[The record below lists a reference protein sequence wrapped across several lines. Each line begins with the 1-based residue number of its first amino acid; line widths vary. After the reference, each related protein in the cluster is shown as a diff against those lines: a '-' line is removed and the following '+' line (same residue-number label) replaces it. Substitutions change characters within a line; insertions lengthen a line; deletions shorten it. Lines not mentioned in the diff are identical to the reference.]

1 MNSAKWGFLMSFSL
15 FGMVVGCAS
24 TPAPKGNLVYCSYS
38 NKATAGGGYNYS
50 ELINEK
56 GETKVVIARNLECRF
71 AEPEKREYVAT
82 PEDVE
87 ALRKIILDSKM
98 YKLDGYSAH
107 EDMTGGTTYRVHV
120 EFDSGQFITFS
131 WYSHNVKAEAV
142 DAYDAVE
149 AFFSDFLARQ
159 KTK

>member
-1 MNSAKWGFLMSFSL
+1 M
-15 FGMVVGCAS
+15 
-24 TPAPKGNLVYCSYS
+24 Y
-38 NKATAGGGYNYS
+38 
-50 ELINEK
+50 
-56 GETKVVIARNLECRF
+56 
-71 AEPEKREYVAT
+71 
-82 PEDVE
+82 
-87 ALRKIILDSKM
+87 ILD
-98 YKLDGYSAH
+98 GHSAH

-142 DAYDAVE
+142 DAYDAVA